1 MLYLDL
7 NNNTPHETDC
17 GLASDTGDRIV
28 LIASN
33 YQGPGFIK
41 IILPALLLVLT
52 AFFAGPALAEKNP
65 GSQWLSEL
73 KSLNAEETYVYTSLY
88 TTHYDPEPDHVND
101 QNMLG
106 FENGLGG
113 VRLWGLAIFDNSFGQ
128 ESQYLYLGQKW
139 RAFESDQ
146 WYYKLTAGLLHGYK
160 EPYDDKI
167 PLNDL
172 GVAPAIVPAL
182 GYRNKSFFAEFSQ
195 LGLAAGLITVGVAF

>member
-1 MLYLDL
+1 MVYLDL
-7 NNNTPHETDC
+7 KNSTFQETDC
-17 GLASDTGDRIV
+17 GLASDTVGKTVR
-28 LIASN
+28 IASN
-33 YQGPGFIK
+33 YQEPGFIK
-41 IILPALLLVLT
+41 FILPALLLVLT
-52 AFFAGPALAEKNP
+52 AFFAGPGLAGENP
-65 GSQWLSEL
+65 GSHWSHKL
-73 KSLNAEETYVYTSLY
+73 KSLKAEESYVYTSLY
-88 TTHYDPEPDHVND
+88 TTHYDPDPDHVND

-113 VRLWGLAIFDNSFGQ
+113 VRLWGLAMFDNSFGQ

-172 GVAPAIVPAL
+172 GIAPAIVPAL